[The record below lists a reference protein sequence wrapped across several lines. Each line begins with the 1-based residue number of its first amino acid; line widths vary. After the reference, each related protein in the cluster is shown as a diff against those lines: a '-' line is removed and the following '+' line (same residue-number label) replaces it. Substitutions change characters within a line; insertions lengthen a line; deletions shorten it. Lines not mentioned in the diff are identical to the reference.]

1 MKFIRKNL
9 NEALLPST
17 FRRYV
22 KHFNRERYK
31 DIFSKYEGDRNKYR
45 IYLPLDSGVKITN
58 PINLKVEEVLDKN
71 GYDLL
76 DYTNGVCK
84 FRGAK
89 NPSKVGKVLNSLI
102 KDDPSIKELLDKF
115 NSDNERKSGKSDE
128 LMIVI
133 SRHPY
138 DIAGAD
144 TDRKWTNC
152 MTLSQWSEVKQEKIL
167 KLRKEILKLRLDLE
181 NIQLEKDEIEVFLT
195 NLAYE
200 FYKLSET
207 EQDDYDYEENEEMEY
222 KLDELN
228 DEYSNIEDKVDN
240 LERELEELEEDLE
253 HGSNTHYLIYDVKE
267 GSLSAFLVKK
277 SDKNINDPKATLNIK
292 PFISDSNP
300 DDIILVSDKK
310 PYGEYPDSFK
320 TSVDKWLDE
329 VNGDRSGIYCLN
341 PKLYNDGL
349 KKMIKISKESINNLI
364 SSDKILRSEEL
375 EIIEKSFK
383 SGEIL
388 KKDIKNIWVLG
399 HLYYRNL
406 ISPNK
411 TILNHIIN
419 NLSRYNNINLRG
431 LTADHWKYIKS
442 ENPGIYYK
450 NIDIKKLELN
460 EVDDYIK
467 NKNIELGYR
476 TIEMLDKLIGKFGK
490 DVYPIIDKYIK
501 IFKGFDIEIYIG
513 GNIPETQSN
522 SSVINKFYSGSILK
536 SGKYFIIN
544 KDGNYTGYRT
554 EYGDYTNLNKWLSE
568 NSIELKSNT
577 MFSDKKV
584 KVKKGVDL
592 IIIGDLFKS
601 SEKNEKLSNIYS
613 FNRFIIEKYKI

>member
-152 MTLSQWSEVKQEKIL
+152 MTLSQWSYVKQEKIL

-181 NIQLEKDEIEVFLT
+181 NIDLEKDEIEV
-195 NLAYE
+195 E
-200 FYKLSET
+200 R
-207 EQDDYDYEENEEMEY
+207 EQDDYDYE
-222 KLDELN
+222 N
-228 DEYSNIEDKVDN
+228 DESYIRIEELENDYDKISNKIDN
-240 LERELEELEEDLE
+240 LEKELEELEEDLE
-253 HGSNTHYLIYDVKE
+253 HGENTHYLIYDVKE

-292 PFISDSNP
+292 PFINDSNP

-341 PKLYNDGL
+341 PKLYDDGL
-349 KKMIKISKESINNLI
+349 DKIIKINKEDLDKFI
-364 SSDKILRSEEL
+364 SSNKMLDRNQL

-388 KKDIKNIWVLG
+388 RKDVKNIWVLG
-399 HLYYRNL
+399 YLYYRNL
-406 ISPNK
+406 VSPNK
-411 TILNHIIN
+411 TILNHMIN
-419 NLSRYNNINLRG
+419 NHSRYNNINLRG
-431 LTADHWKYIKS
+431 LTADHWKYLKS
-442 ENPGIYYK
+442 EYPSFYYK

-476 TIEMLDKLIGKFGK
+476 TIEMLDKLISKFGK

-554 EYGDYTNLNKWLSE
+554 EYGYTSLNKWLSE
-568 NSIELKSNT
+568 NSTELKSDT
-577 MFSDKKV
+577 KFSDKKIR
-584 KVKKGVDL
+584 VKKGVDL